1 MTQTR
6 KDAIVALANSYTAAW
21 TSHNGVSVADHFT
34 DDGQI
39 TVNNGDLLTGHKAI
53 AEMAEGFYAAFPDL
67 HLMCDDIRVS
77 ANHAL
82 FVWTFYGHHSET
94 KAFTKVSGWEEWD
107 VSDDV
112 KIKSSRGWFDVE
124 DYAAQISGKPA

>member
-1 MTQTR
+1 MPKSR
-6 KDAIVALANSYTAAW
+6 KDAIIALANDYAAAW
-21 TSHNGVSVADHFT
+21 TSHNSVFVADHFT

-77 ANHAL
+77 GNHAL

-107 VSDDV
+107 VSDDI
-112 KIKSSRGWFDVE
+112 KINSSRGWFDAE
-124 DYAAQISGKPA
+124 DYAAQISGKSA